1 MQAPSFDFYLY
12 QQIISLGHK
21 VQMAQTVKTRGL
33 RVEPRQSRHV
43 ALLHTHCQM
52 QIYDDDED
60 DDVHVEKD
68 DGDDED
74 DVEDDDCDASLR
86 PPAGSFAIPV

>member
-1 MQAPSFDFYLY
+1 
-12 QQIISLGHK
+12 
-21 VQMAQTVKTRGL
+21 MAQTVKTRGL

-52 QIYDDDED
+52 QISDDDED
-60 DDVHVEKD
+60 DDVQVD

-74 DVEDDDCDASLR
+74 DVKDDDCDASLR

>member
-1 MQAPSFDFYLY
+1 
-12 QQIISLGHK
+12 
-21 VQMAQTVKTRGL
+21 
-33 RVEPRQSRHV
+33 
-43 ALLHTHCQM
+43 M
-52 QIYDDDED
+52 QICDDDED

-86 PPAGSFAIPV
+86 PPAGSFAIPVWTLHCLAFSLHTENQHKIQPFCALLYSSFLQFYILHFL